1 MATDDKE
8 EIAMAECGSCRAVI
22 PLDSNECP
30 ECGISFS
37 GVSEESLGE
46 CGACNSLVPIDSK
59 SCPECGVFFV
69 ADDVLDVLR
78 TWFTE
83 NGIDP
88 QKLFTRFD
96 SDNDGSIDAEELRQG
111 LLKMNLADLPPSQV
125 ERVINEVDTDSDGVI
140 SLAELVMAITGEELS
155 EASEESTIN
164 KVEFSDNVMS
174 RIIKKYEIIDRDDF
188 IKFAERFDTND
199 NNYLTEAELK
209 HAAEEYTASGDR
221 VSETDE
227 ESTEPE
233 ATDDLLIEPAQTD
246 ANDDVDEV
254 DDDSDDEIDDGE
266 IESEEASTEES
277 TQQDSEMEE
286 ATEIRENEANDTEQ
300 IISMLISAI
309 KEQDLTI
316 REVFESMDLDDNGY
330 IDGPELQ
337 RGITKICGES
347 LSPDEIFQL
356 LNELDENENGRLD
369 AMELV
374 SVIESHDPSIDSDRD
389 IVEDPMAK
397 LLSAIDESGSNV
409 GSIFRSLDS
418 NNDGLVSLE
427 EMRNK
432 LQDVLGESF
441 TNEEINQLT
450 NHFDDDGDGNVD
462 LFEFIQTL
470 EDQED
475 SQHDESASLSEK
487 KEFPSKWQKRMMSK
501 QWNDVVWP
509 LIHAGW
515 FIFVVLWVVNA
526 TLAPF
531 VDGSGGMVELDTEF
545 GQTVGEDGT
554 QYINGDIY
562 PCDEAVQKEGCKN
575 SLTPFAGS
583 EGEIS
588 MPAGFYWDGILFI
601 LVGIFGL
608 VGGLFMQYSVV
619 SSWRARAKAMK
630 EDSKDRK
637 EVKEAIEDSEKSSE
651 EETDGEENSE
661 TSDEVREKDNDDE
674 DNDEEDDEEY
684 EDDEIDIGSHIGLLL
699 DDEEVFGVI
708 IEFDDDEGLVTIE
721 EDGTG
726 DLVTGYQD
734 DMFIDD

>member
-1 MATDDKE
+1 MTTEDKE

-22 PLDSNECP
+22 PLDSSECP

-83 NGIDP
+83 NGVDP

-96 SDNDGSIDAEELRQG
+96 ADNDGSIDAEELRQG

-155 EASEESTIN
+155 VMSEETTMDKI
-164 KVEFSDNVMS
+164 EFSDNVMS
-174 RIIKKYEIIDRDDF
+174 RIVKNYEIIDREDF
-188 IKFAERFDTND
+188 IKFAERFDTNE

-209 HAAEEYTASGDR
+209 QAAEEYTASATA
-221 VSETDE
+221 VSETDNDLSDSE
-227 ESTEPE
+227 T
-233 ATDDLLIEPAQTD
+233 TDDLLVESSKSD
-246 ANDDVDEV
+246 SNDDVDDANEEL
-254 DDDSDDEIDDGE
+254 DDSETDSDDE
-266 IESEEASTEES
+266 ATEEN
-277 TQQDSEMEE
+277 TQQEAEAEDSDD
-286 ATEIRENEANDTEQ
+286 IVENEINDTTQ
-300 IISMLISAI
+300 IISILVSAI

-316 REVFESMDLDDNGY
+316 REVFESMDLDDNGH

-337 RGITKICGES
+337 RGITDICGES
-347 LSPDEIFQL
+347 LSPNEIFQL
-356 LNELDENENGRLD
+356 LNELDENENGQLD

-374 SVIESHDPSIDSDRD
+374 SVIESHDSSIDSDRSTE
-389 IVEDPMAK
+389 EDPMAK

-409 GSIFRSLDS
+409 GSVFRSLDS
-418 NNDGLVSLE
+418 NNDGLLSLE
-427 EMRNK
+427 EMRSK
-432 LQDVLGESF
+432 LHEVLGESF
-441 TNEEINQLT
+441 TDEEINELT

-470 EDQED
+470 EEQED
-475 SQHDESASLSEK
+475 IQHDESASLSEK
-487 KEFPSKWQKRMMSK
+487 KEFPSKLQKRMMSK

-562 PCDEAVQKEGCKN
+562 PCDEAVQKEGCNN

-588 MPAGFYWDGILFI
+588 MPVGFYWDGILFI
-601 LVGIFGL
+601 IIGIFGL
-608 VGGLFMQYSVV
+608 IGGLFMQYSVV

-630 EDSKDRK
+630 EDSNDRK
-637 EVKEAIEDSEKSSE
+637 EVKEAIADDEKSSE
-651 EETDGEENSE
+651 EATVDEEDSDINKEDSE
-661 TSDEVREKDNDDE
+661 KVIDEEE
-674 DNDEEDDEEY
+674 DEEDDEEY
-684 EDDEIDIGSHIGLLL
+684 DDDEIDVGSHIGLLL

-734 DMFIDD
+734 EMFIDD

>member
-1 MATDDKE
+1 MTTDDKE

-22 PLDSNECP
+22 PLDSSECP

-83 NGIDP
+83 NGVDP

-96 SDNDGSIDAEELRQG
+96 ADNDGSIDAEELRQG

-155 EASEESTIN
+155 EESEESTMN
-164 KVEFSDNVMS
+164 KIEFSDNVMS
-174 RIIKKYEIIDRDDF
+174 RIVKNYEIIDREDF
-188 IKFAERFDTND
+188 IKFAERFDTNE

-209 HAAEEYTASGDR
+209 QAAEEYTASG
-221 VSETDE
+221 TT
-227 ESTEPE
+227 ESKVDNDSNEPE
-233 ATDDLLIEPAQTD
+233 TSNELLVDSSESD
-246 ANDDVDEV
+246 SNDDVDEADEEV
-254 DDDSDDEIDDGE
+254 DD
-266 IESEEASTEES
+266 SET
-277 TQQDSEMEE
+277 DSEEE
-286 ATEIRENEANDTEQ
+286 ATEENMQQDAETEDTEEIIENEVNDTTQ
-300 IISMLISAI
+300 IISILVSAI

-316 REVFESMDLDDNGY
+316 REVFESMDLDDSGY

-337 RGITKICGES
+337 RGITDICGES
-347 LSPDEIFQL
+347 LSPNEIFQL
-356 LNELDENENGRLD
+356 LNEIDENENGRLD

-374 SVIESHDPSIDSDRD
+374 SVIESHDSSIESDRNT
-389 IVEDPMAK
+389 VVDPMDK
-397 LLSAIDESGSNV
+397 LLSAIDDSGSNV

-427 EMRNK
+427 EMRTK
-432 LQDVLGESF
+432 LHEVLGESF
-441 TNEEINQLT
+441 TEEEIIELT

-515 FIFVVLWVVNA
+515 FVFVVLWVVNA

-545 GQTVGEDGT
+545 GQTVGDDGT

-601 LVGIFGL
+601 IVGIFGFM
-608 VGGLFMQYSVV
+608 GGLFMQYSVV

-630 EDSKDRK
+630 EDSEDRK

-651 EETDGEENSE
+651 EESDEEENSDDNE
-661 TSDEVREKDNDDE
+661 DDSEEVI
-674 DNDEEDDEEY
+674 DEEDDEEY